1 MKKQFYSLILT
12 LFIISTSQTLLAQFS
27 WQQSAPSI
35 SGLATDENE
44 GAALSFAADGNTFA
58 TTSVNNGNT
67 QNLQGRVRIFT
78 KSGSNWVQKGG
89 NLVGAANGD
98 LFGRS
103 VALDSTGNTIV
114 VGAPYNDAG
123 FGNFSSAGHV
133 RVFSWVSGAWV
144 QKGATLLAD
153 SARDNFGYSVSIS
166 YDGNTVAIG
175 SPFRLNKGR
184 VKVYRWVSGV
194 WVQLGANLDG
204 TNNLDGFGNAVSL
217 DRTGNILAIGA
228 PFNGSG
234 GSEAGQ
240 VKIFNWNG
248 TAWTQRGGNI
258 NGSASDYSGTNLS
271 LSANGNRVAIGS
283 PQDLILGGFG
293 IARVFDFNG
302 TAWAQAGSSLVSPH
316 FADAWGD
323 AIHISG
329 DGSRLAVGARAD
341 VPGNERGR
349 AQVFGWSGT
358 NWLAVGD
365 TLKGD
370 SAGNEFGVAVA
381 LSYTGNSLLVG
392 ATRARGSAPFSG
404 LVRTYEY
411 TNNTCV
417 ATNSTINPTQ
427 CGGTFT
433 SPSGKIYTVSG
444 TYRDTIQ
451 NVAGCD
457 SIITIILTINSIN
470 TTITLNGNTF
480 TAVDSTATY
489 QWLDCANNNAIIPNA
504 TSRSL
509 TAQGCAGQSFNYAVV
524 LSKNGCV
531 DTSACQ
537 QLSLSLTQQ
546 GQDINGEAPND
557 ESGGSVSLSANGR
570 VMAIGAIRNSGNGT
584 NAGHV
589 RVYAWNGTAWVQ
601 RGSDIDG
608 EAADDF
614 SGWSVSL
621 SANGDVV
628 AIGAI
633 SNDGNGISAGHVRV
647 YAWNGTVWVQRG
659 NDIDGESES
668 DQSGFSVSLSANGE
682 VVAIGAYLNDGNGTN
697 AGHVRVY
704 AWNGTAWVQRGADIN
719 GEAAADLSG
728 WSVSL
733 SANGEILAIGAPYN
747 NGNGTYA
754 GHVRVYAWNGA
765 AWVQRG
771 ADINGEA
778 ANDRSGQSVSLSANG
793 DVVAIGAPFNDGN
806 GISAGHVRV
815 YAWNGTA
822 WVQRGAD
829 IDGEAGD
836 DGSGESVSLSANGDI
851 LAVGAP
857 FNDGNG
863 STAGHVRV
871 YAWSGSAWVQRG
883 ADIDGEAANDRSGQS
898 VSLSANGD
906 VVAIGAP
913 FNDGNGTNAGHVRVY
928 NFCNFER
935 LVVHLGPDRS
945 ICGSAGSVVLD
956 AGNPGSAYLWSTG
969 ATTQTIT
976 VTSTGTYFVKVTN
989 GTQMAFDT
997 VIITVTTI
1005 NKNVTLNGNTFTAVD
1020 STATYQWLDCANN
1033 NAIIPNATSRSLT
1046 VQGCAGQS
1054 FNYAVVLSKN
1064 GCVDTSACQL
1074 ITVNWGQVG
1083 LDINGEA
1090 IDDQSGY
1097 SVSLS
1102 ADGKILAVGARGN
1115 SNNAGHVRVYAW
1127 NGAAWVQ
1134 RGSDI
1139 DGEAVGDR
1147 SGSSVSLSANG
1158 EIVAIG
1164 APLNR
1169 GNLLNSGHV
1178 RVYAWNGTTWVQ
1190 RGNDIDG
1197 EVAQDQSG
1205 YSVSISA
1212 NGDIVAIG
1220 AILNDGNGDLSG
1232 HVRVYVWNDTAWVQR
1247 GNDIDGEVAYD
1258 QSGYS
1263 VSISANGDIVA
1274 IGAPYNDGNDFFSG
1288 HVRVYAWN
1296 GTVWVQRGNDI
1307 DGESESDESGSSVSL
1322 SANGEVVA
1330 IGAYLNDGNGN
1341 NAGHVRVYAWNG
1353 TAWVQRG
1360 ADIDGEAGDDG
1371 SGESVSLSAN
1381 GDILAVGAPFN
1392 DGNGSTAGHVRV
1404 YAWSG
1409 SAWVQRG
1416 ADIDGEAA
1424 NDRSGWPV
1432 SLSANGEV
1440 VAIGAYLNDGNGNN
1454 AGHVRVYKQC
1464 TFAVGIEE
1472 QSIVSSTADNN
1483 KYRVYPNPTTGL
1495 FRIKTE
1501 GNETVQS
1508 VSVYNSVGEL
1518 VLNQHITAN
1527 DQELDMQNQPVGI
1540 YFVRITTT
1548 NGYSTQRLVIQH

>member
-806 GISAGHVRV
+806 G
-815 YAWNGTA
+815 
-822 WVQRGAD
+822 
-829 IDGEAGD
+829 
-836 DGSGESVSLSANGDI
+836 
-851 LAVGAP
+851 
-857 FNDGNG
+857 
-863 STAGHVRV
+863 
-871 YAWSGSAWVQRG
+871 
-883 ADIDGEAANDRSGQS
+883 
-898 VSLSANGD
+898 
-906 VVAIGAP
+906 
-913 FNDGNGTNAGHVRVY
+913 TNAGHVRVY

-1392 DGNGSTAGHVRV
+1392 SGNGFSAGHVRVYAWSGSAWVQRGADIDGEAGDDGSGESVSLSANGDILAVGAPFNDGNGSTAGHVRV